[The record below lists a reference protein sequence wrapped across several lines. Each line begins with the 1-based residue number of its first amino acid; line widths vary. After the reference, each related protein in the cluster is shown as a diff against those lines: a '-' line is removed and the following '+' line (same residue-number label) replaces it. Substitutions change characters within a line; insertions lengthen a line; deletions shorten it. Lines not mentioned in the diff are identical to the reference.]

1 MEAGSQKFKIF
12 LISLIFILFAI
23 FLVGLFWLSGN
34 PAQSVGYTL
43 AFTAGLSMIV
53 LPCTLPLAFV
63 IVPLS
68 MGQKYKK
75 GLLMALFFG
84 LGLAITLTIYGVV
97 VALAGQIFSVKSIAL
112 YMYIAAGAF
121 AFTFGLSELGL
132 LKISE

>member
-34 PAQSVGYTL
+34 PAQSVGYT
-43 AFTAGLSMIV
+43 
-53 LPCTLPLAFV
+53 LAFV

-121 AFTFGLSELGL
+121 AFTFG
-132 LKISE
+132 